1 MCKKNIDIPLS
12 LCLFFPHSLYL
23 ASLVVWWLPLVGTS
37 SLILLL
43 LALLPTFLSYTCL
56 SACLSR
62 SPPFLFV
69 SLYLYIR
76 SLLIAS
82 YFFSILFHFI
92 SIFSSLLVLRSLLL
106 NKPLLYLCTYLSEWE
121 TKDRKRQKEEG
132 LYLLYYYYYYF
143 FFFHLFTLFKETK
156 RFIWLVT

>member
-12 LCLFFPHSLYL
+12 LCLFFPPSLYL

-69 SLYLYIR
+69 SLYLYLR
-76 SLLIAS
+76 SLLAS

-132 LYLLYYYYYYF
+132 LYLLLLLLLLF
-143 FFFHLFTLFKETK
+143 FFF
-156 RFIWLVT
+156 FII